1 METTNETK
9 LLIAGPEIEEMIE
22 TISRELVELNEG
34 VESLVLL
41 GIHRRGINISERIA
55 KEIYELTKQEVP
67 RGTLDIT
74 LYRDDLMAIGPR
86 PIVGETRL
94 PRTGI
99 DGRTVAIIDDV
110 VYTGRTVRAAL
121 DEIIDFGRPDRIYL
135 CTLVDRGGRELPIQP
150 DITGRVVEVPPGYSV
165 EVRVPEIDG
174 RLAVELVPAPEG

>member
-74 LYRDDLMAIGPR
+74 LYRDDLLAIGPR

-94 PRTGI
+94 PRAGI

-110 VYTGRTVRAAL
+110 VYTGRIVRAAL
-121 DEIIDFGRPDRIYL
+121 EEITYFGRSDRIYL
-135 CTLVDRGGRELPIQP
+135 CSRGDRGGRELPIRP
-150 DITGRVVEVPPGYSV
+150 DIAGRGVEVSPGYCTA
-165 EVRVPEIDG
+165 VRVPETDG
-174 RLAVELVPAPEG
+174 RLAVDLVPAPEG

>member
-74 LYRDDLMAIGPR
+74 RYRDDLMEIGPR
-86 PIVGETRL
+86 PIVDRPRH

-99 DGRTVAIIDDV
+99 DCRKLAIHGAAGV
-110 VYTGRTVRAAL
+110 TGWTARAARSAH
-121 DEIIDFGRPDRIYL
+121 D
-135 CTLVDRGGRELPIQP
+135 
-150 DITGRVVEVPPGYSV
+150 
-165 EVRVPEIDG
+165 
-174 RLAVELVPAPEG
+174 LAGC